1 MPIIGYFSM
10 FAQNIS
16 YHAAF
21 IAGLLSFFS
30 PCILPLIPAYFT
42 LITGFSLDELTQA
55 DKGNIRKKVII
66 STVAYI
72 LGFSTVFI
80 ILGASASFFGQLV
93 QTYQSAIRIVGGH
106 IISILGFHLLGVI
119 RISGLEFE
127 KRIHFHKK
135 PIHFM
140 GTFIIGMAFGAGWSP
155 CIGPILGS
163 IFILAANQNSIG
175 QGIVLLTLYSAGL
188 ALPFLLLSFSIQSLL
203 GWLSQAKKFIVYV
216 NVFSGALLVIIGI
229 LLIINKL
236 QILG

>member
-1 MPIIGYFSM
+1 M
-10 FAQNIS
+10 FTQNIS

-21 IAGLLSFFS
+21 FAGLLSFFS

-42 LITGFSLDELTQA
+42 LITGFSLDELTGEDTQ
-55 DKGNIRKKVII
+55 GIRRKVII

-80 ILGASASFFGQLV
+80 IMGASASYVGQLI
-93 QTYQSAIRIVGGH
+93 QNYQSSIRIVGGH
-106 IISILGFHLLGVI
+106 IICILGFHLIGVI
-119 RISGLEFE
+119 RISGLDFE
-127 KRIHFHKK
+127 KRVHIHQK

-163 IFILAANQNSIG
+163 IFILAANQNSVG
-175 QGIVLLTLYSAGL
+175 QGILLLTLYSAGL
-188 ALPFLLLSFSIQSLL
+188 ALPFLLISFSIQSLL
-203 GWLSQAKKFIVYV
+203 SWLSRARKFIKYV
-216 NVFSGALLVIIGI
+216 NTISGSLLIIIGI

-236 QILG
+236 QIMG

>member
-1 MPIIGYFSM
+1 MIT
-10 FAQNIS
+10 QNIS

-42 LITGFSLDELTQA
+42 LITGFSLEELTQA
-55 DKGNIRKKVII
+55 NTASIRKKVII

-72 LGFSTVFI
+72 LGFSTIFI
-80 ILGASASFFGQLV
+80 ILGASASFVGQMI
-93 QTYQSAIRIVGGH
+93 QQYQEAIRIIGGH
-106 IISILGFHLLGVI
+106 IICILGFHLLGI
-119 RISGLEFE
+119 IHISGLDFE
-127 KRIHFHKK
+127 KRVHFNQK
-135 PIHFM
+135 PLHFM

-175 QGIVLLTLYSAGL
+175 QGIILLTLYSAGL
-188 ALPFLLLSFSIQSLL
+188 AIPFLLISFSIQSLL
-203 GWLSQAKKFIVYV
+203 GWLARAKRFIAYV
-216 NVFSGALLVIIGI
+216 NAISGTLLIIIGI
-229 LLIINKL
+229 LLITNKL

>member
-1 MPIIGYFSM
+1 M
-10 FAQNIS
+10 FTENIT

-42 LITGFSLDELTQA
+42 FITGFTLEELTES
-55 DKGNIRKKVII
+55 NTSEIRRKVIQ

-80 ILGASASFFGQLV
+80 ILGASASLVGQVV
-93 QTYQSAIRIVGGH
+93 QSYQTAIRIVGGH
-106 IISILGFHLLGVI
+106 IICILGFHLVGMI
-119 RISGLEFE
+119 QIKGLEFE
-127 KRIHFHKK
+127 KRFHFTQK
-135 PIHFM
+135 PLHFM
-140 GTFIIGMAFGAGWSP
+140 GTFLVGMAFAAGWSP

-163 IFILAANQNSIG
+163 IFIVAANQNSVS
-175 QGIVLLTLYSAGL
+175 QGTILLAIYSTGL
-188 ALPFLLLSFSIQSLL
+188 ALPFLLISFSIQSLL
-203 GWLSQAKKFIVYV
+203 SWLSRAKYFIKYV
-216 NVFSGALLVIIGI
+216 NTISGVLLIIIGI